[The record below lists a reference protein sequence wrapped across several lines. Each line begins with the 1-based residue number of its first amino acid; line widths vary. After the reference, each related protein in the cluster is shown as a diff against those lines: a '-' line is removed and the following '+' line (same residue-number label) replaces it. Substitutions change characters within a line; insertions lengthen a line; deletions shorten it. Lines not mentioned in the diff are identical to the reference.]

1 MGNALEGTVGRVNT
15 LMGEFRQ
22 EADDS
27 LRPNKAAAKRARKLS
42 LEIEKQL
49 KEYRKQSVKL

>member
-1 MGNALEGTVGRVNT
+1 MEDLVVT
-15 LMGEFRQ
+15 LSAKLNQFIEEARQ
-22 EADDS
+22 G

-49 KEYRKQSVKL
+49 KEYRKASVNS